1 MELQCEIDG
10 ETVQHGNTDDL
21 VFGVAAIV
29 SYLSNAMTL
38 RPGDVISTGTPGGVG
53 HFRTP
58 PRYLQD
64 GNLLVSRVDGLGECR
79 NLFRQEREA
88 V

>member
-1 MELQCEIDG
+1 MDLHCEVDG

-21 VFGVAAIV
+21 VFGVGAIV
-29 SYLSNAMTL
+29 SYLSDAMTL

-64 GNLLVSRVDGLGECR
+64 GNVLVSWVAGLGECR
-79 NLFRQEREA
+79 NQCRRETEPA
-88 V
+88 